1 MEIKSA
7 QASGK
12 NTLIIAVMIS
22 GVFLAVLN
30 QTVLSPALPS
40 IMEDLNITA
49 NEGQWLTT
57 AFMLV
62 NGIMIPITA
71 YFINRFTTRQIFLSS
86 MILFTAGTAVAGF
99 ASNFT
104 ILLIARIL
112 QAMAAGVLMPMIQT
126 VMLLLFPREKR
137 GTAMGTIGIV
147 IAFAPAVGPSLA
159 GWVVDSWGWNSVFL
173 MIAPMAFIIVVLSF
187 FLLKNV
193 GETTPTKLD
202 VLSVILSTVSF
213 GGLLYGFSIAG
224 TLGWMHPVTVASI
237 ILGAV
242 FLFLFIRR
250 QGKLKEPLL
259 ELKVLKTKIFSY
271 STVISMIVNAALI
284 AGGIITPIYL
294 QNVLGFTA
302 MQSGLLMLHGALLM
316 GVMSPITGRLF
327 DRFGPR
333 GISVLGL
340 SILTV
345 FTGAYILMDETW
357 TFIPLCFVYTARMF
371 GLSLVNMPINTWGLN
386 ALENK
391 MIAHGSAINN
401 TARQVAG
408 SIGTAVLITIMSIV
422 SIMNQDRGVIDSTL
436 SGMHGAFTAALVL
449 SLAALIMAILFV
461 KREKRDD
468 DIFCD

>member
-193 GETTPTKLD
+193 GETTPTKLIHCKFRRSS
-202 VLSVILSTVSF
+202 LWIQYSGHFWMAASCNSCIYHTWS
-213 GGLLYGFSIAG
+213 GFS
-224 TLGWMHPVTVASI
+224 
-237 ILGAV
+237 
-242 FLFLFIRR
+242 FFIYTKT
-250 QGKLKEPLL
+250 G
-259 ELKVLKTKIFSY
+259 KTK
-271 STVISMIVNAALI
+271 
-284 AGGIITPIYL
+284 
-294 QNVLGFTA
+294 
-302 MQSGLLMLHGALLM
+302 
-316 GVMSPITGRLF
+316 R
-327 DRFGPR
+327 
-333 GISVLGL
+333 
-340 SILTV
+340 
-345 FTGAYILMDETW
+345 
-357 TFIPLCFVYTARMF
+357 
-371 GLSLVNMPINTWGLN
+371 
-386 ALENK
+386 
-391 MIAHGSAINN
+391 
-401 TARQVAG
+401 
-408 SIGTAVLITIMSIV
+408 
-422 SIMNQDRGVIDSTL
+422 
-436 SGMHGAFTAALVL
+436 AFA
-449 SLAALIMAILFV
+449 
-461 KREKRDD
+461 
-468 DIFCD
+468 